1 MDAMTKKGIGQY
13 LDKDYSNSKKIIDR
27 MNYFYSLM
35 TDEERI
41 WIKKQFKGIKTSNHK
56 MIFNQNRGF
65 YSEYDKLISICEE
78 NHGINRIIE
87 VFFHELGHYIDFSL
101 GKISMKAINV
111 FIKELE
117 KKQIIN
123 IEQYIL
129 SFDRNV
135 RYSSSLMFDSLC
147 ILYSLNPWEIGCI
160 GHDKKY
166 FTCNR
171 IYGAAVEMFAEFF
184 AEKFMHNNEP
194 LKMFKRE
201 FPKTFYYL
209 NTKINNLLK

>member
-41 WIKKQFKGIKTSNHK
+41 WIKKQFQGIKTSNHR
-56 MIFNQNRGF
+56 MVFNQKDGF
-65 YSEYDKLISICEE
+65 YNPSLKLISIEK
-78 NHGINRIIE
+78 NQKVDRIIK

-101 GKISMKAINV
+101 EKISMKAIEI

-129 SFDRNV
+129 SFEKNL
-135 RYSSSLMFDSLC
+135 RYNGLMFDSLC
-147 ILYSLNPWEIGCI
+147 ILYSLNPYKLGCS
-160 GHDKKY
+160 GHDENY
-166 FTCNR
+166 YDSNR
-171 IYGAAVEMFAEFF
+171 KYGAAVEMFAEFF

-194 LKMFKRE
+194 LEMFKKE
-201 FPKTFYYL
+201 FPKTFHYL